1 MSYQP
6 FPAAPPQPGP
16 PAAGP
21 RNGIGTGALVVAVAA
36 LVFSWSVIGGIIGGV
51 IAVTLGIAGRG
62 RARRGAADNGP
73 VATAGIALG
82 ALAVVIGIAAVPVW
96 SGFLGDAGIGDYVS
110 CMEKAGPDRTAQ
122 TECENA
128 FRDRV
133 EDISGLG
140 TARP

>member
-1 MSYQP
+1 MNYQP
-6 FPAAPPQPGP
+6 FPAAPPYPGP
-16 PAAGP
+16 PATGP

-36 LVFSWSVIGGIIGGV
+36 LAFSWSVIGGIVGGV
-51 IAVTLGIAGRG
+51 IAVSLGVAGRG

-110 CMEKAGPDRTAQ
+110 CMEKADTDRTAQ
-122 TECENA
+122 TRCEND
-128 FRDRV
+128 FRDRI
-133 EDISGLG
+133 EEISGLG